1 MLTDTS
7 LKNCCQLLQVV
18 QDLHSCQ
25 QTYGEYIKSKLTK
38 KIQSGNSN
46 EEKENWSKYISIYL
60 VFWFV
65 FFTYKASM
73 KIRTIV
79 FSNDLYSLN
88 FELLTGA
95 SPPPHSHRSLTPP
108 KHVGGG
114 RQRTTI

>member
-1 MLTDTS
+1 MKPKEMTKGS
-7 LKNCCQLLQVV
+7 YRVQGLQ
-18 QDLHSCQ
+18 SCQ
-25 QTYGEYIKSKLTK
+25 PTYREYIKSKLPRN
-38 KIQSGNSN
+38 IQSENSN

-95 SPPPHSHRSLTPP
+95 SPPHTHTGP
-108 KHVGGG
+108 
-114 RQRTTI
+114 